1 VRREIVVAA
10 AVAVAVAA
18 PAQAQ
23 TPAPGPPPGEPVAAA
38 GVTVGGVAVGGLT
51 REQVTEVV
59 RESVARPLGRRLVV
73 AVGSR
78 RFSILP
84 RDAGVSIKLDL
95 LVTRAMQAAPGRNV
109 SVVPTLRRSAAP
121 RLLARVQRGVY
132 VAPRNSRVLFG
143 IRRLRASRPRDG
155 WRLAQAAFL
164 EDRIAATLRSW
175 IVPRFLRAQ
184 TRRVKPRV
192 NQRRLRAITGP
203 IVTVSRSDKRA
214 RVFNHLRQV
223 RSYPVATG
231 QPAWPT
237 PTGLFHVRSKVVN
250 PAWSVPNSS
259 WAGSQAGQTIP
270 GGSAGNP
277 LVARWIGITSAVGF
291 HGTNNPWSI
300 GSAASHG
307 CIRMYPRDVIK
318 LYVWVRIGT
327 PVFIR

>member
-1 VRREIVVAA
+1 MTPRLALAA
-10 AVAVAVAA
+10 LAATLLAA
-18 PAQAQ
+18 PALAQ
-23 TPAPGPPPGEPVAAA
+23 TPAPPPPPGEPVAAP

-51 REQVTEVV
+51 RDQVAEVV

-73 AVGSR
+73 AVGAR

-95 LVTRAMQAAPGRNV
+95 LVARAMDSAPGRNV
-109 SVVPTLRRSAAP
+109 QVVPTLRRSAAP
-121 RLLARVQRGVY
+121 TLLARVRRGVG
-132 VAPRNSRVLFG
+132 VAPRNSRVLYS

-155 WRLAQAAFL
+155 RRLDKPAIL

-175 IVPRFLRAQ
+175 TAPRFLRAY
-184 TRRVKPRV
+184 TERVRPRID
-192 NQRRLRAITGP
+192 QRRLRAITGP
-203 IVTVSRSDKRA
+203 IVTVSRAGRRA

-223 RSYPVATG
+223 RSYPVAVG
-231 QPAWPT
+231 QPGYPT
-237 PTGLFHVRSKVVN
+237 PTGLFRVRSKAVN

-259 WAGSQAGQTIP
+259 WAGSQAGQTVP
-270 GGSAGNP
+270 GGASGNP
-277 LVARWIGITSAVGF
+277 LVARWIGITSSVGF

-327 PVFIR
+327 PVYIR

>member
-1 VRREIVVAA
+1 MRRALALAA
-10 AVAVAVAA
+10 IAVAVAGASA
-18 PAQAQ
+18 HAQ
-23 TPAPGPPPGEPVAAA
+23 TAPPPPPPGEPVAAP
-38 GVTVGGVAVGGLT
+38 GVTVGGVGVGGLP
-51 REQVTEVV
+51 RAQVAEVV

-78 RFSILP
+78 RFSVLP

-95 LVTRAMQAAPGRNV
+95 LVDRAMRAPPGRNV
-109 SVVPTLRRSAAP
+109 QVVPTLRRSAAP
-121 RLLARVQRGVY
+121 RLLARVRRGVY
-132 VAPRNSRVLFG
+132 VRPRNSRVLYG
-143 IRRLRASRPRDG
+143 IRVLRASRPRDG
-155 WRLAQAAFL
+155 WRLDKPAHL

-175 IVPRFLRAQ
+175 TAPRLLRAY
-184 TRRVKPRV
+184 TERVRPRID
-192 NQRRLRAITGP
+192 QRRLRAITGP
-203 IVTVSRSDKRA
+203 IVTVSRAEKRA

-231 QPAWPT
+231 QPGYPT
-237 PTGLFHVRSKVVN
+237 PTGLFRVRSKAVN

-270 GGSAGNP
+270 GGAPGNP

-300 GSAASHG
+300 GTAASHG

-327 PVFIR
+327 PVYIR